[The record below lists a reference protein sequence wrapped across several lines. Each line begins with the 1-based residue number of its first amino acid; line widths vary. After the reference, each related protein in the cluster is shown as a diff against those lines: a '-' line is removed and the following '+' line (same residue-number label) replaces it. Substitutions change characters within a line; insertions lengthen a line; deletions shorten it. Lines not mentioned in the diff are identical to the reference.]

1 MANPQDQ
8 LKQIEASL
16 KLTGAINQL
25 NGLEKQKVAA
35 DLKLEYFSKLVDIVN
50 EDITS
55 GQLKENDSTMQLYCQ
70 EELTKLTGVVKTL
83 SEKIDTHKKLIEKI
97 KEQQKI

>member
-16 KLTGAINQL
+16 RITNAINQL

-50 EDITS
+50 EDIMS
-55 GQLKENDSTMQLYCQ
+55 EQLKENDSTMQLYCQ
-70 EELTKLTGVVKTL
+70 EELTKLTGVVKNL
-83 SEKIDTHKKLIEKI
+83 SERIETHKKLAEKL
-97 KEQQKI
+97 KEQHKI